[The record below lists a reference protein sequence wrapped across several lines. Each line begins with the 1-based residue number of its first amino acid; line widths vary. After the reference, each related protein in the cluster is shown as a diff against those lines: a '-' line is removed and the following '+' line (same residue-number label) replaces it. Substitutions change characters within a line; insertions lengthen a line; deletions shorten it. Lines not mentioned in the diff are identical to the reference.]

1 MGVEKSLMEQLRDLI
16 GKMTAENVD
25 EISVK
30 AKELI
35 DQAEGEEQ
43 YEMMMEAETIG
54 MMKMNSLRKE
64 KGKEE

>member
-1 MGVEKSLMEQLRDLI
+1 MGEEKSLMEQQRDLI
-16 GKMTAENVD
+16 GKMTAENVE

-35 DQAEGEEQ
+35 DKAEGEEQ

-54 MMKMNSLRKE
+54 MMMNSLRME
-64 KGKEE
+64 KGNGK